1 MSAHSMAIIESV
13 NNIIKKEKPILTNML
28 GEPFLENV
36 CCNESE
42 HSGIDYFMKEDE
54 TISQFN
60 DLIYNMDD
68 IYQLNRM
75 IGKAPILFH
84 NENTKKSYPSYGN
97 EFHEHSIFRAFIH
110 YCKYNKNIPIPKNLL
125 PLCTN
130 NVSTFKDEDTI
141 EEKIRILR
149 SEGRNYNNE
158 TLLSL
163 LQIIGQQG
171 IIPIESGSKF
181 VNKFQGLRDF
191 IEFYRETKQPIDVEL
206 LRLLNENLD
215 TFNVVIDIK
224 NKKTDGLTDFLTIE
238 IGDKQDEILTF
249 LKNNS
254 EISNRRIKPI
264 LNFIKNITKWEI
276 GGSDSFLLEE
286 DETNF
291 KNITFI
297 KNTIT
302 SLISLFPNL
311 IINQVEHSNIKIP
324 KHWKL
329 SALHNLDV
337 YNILS
342 TEYSELKEFYGNDI
356 LNHILKLFYNK
367 NLLFLTFIELI
378 PIYATVRTEQ
388 TKTKPVFNNKVTSL
402 LYKYLFIN
410 VIYSFI
416 QILDEPMIIM
426 TKKFVDD
433 DELLEMD
440 IQQGEVQQKQQLVAN
455 YLIKCVGILITQQK
469 SLDLN
474 YESIMDKVTRA
485 KRKEREKFTTYGK
498 DLNPDEMKVQ
508 NVMKQ
513 HKLERWSKGLDKGTT
528 QYVQQTYDEERKQLE
543 SDTLN
548 EMKLGEID
556 DVTTMNQDIYSFEVS
571 EQERVVQEI
580 DNEVNDLSH
589 LAEDDDFGDND
600 GDEGY

>member
-1 MSAHSMAIIESV
+1 M
-13 NNIIKKEKPILTNML
+13 
-28 GEPFLENV
+28 
-36 CCNESE
+36 
-42 HSGIDYFMKEDE
+42 
-54 TISQFN
+54 
-60 DLIYNMDD
+60 
-68 IYQLNRM
+68 
-75 IGKAPILFH
+75 
-84 NENTKKSYPSYGN
+84 
-97 EFHEHSIFRAFIH
+97 
-110 YCKYNKNIPIPKNLL
+110 
-125 PLCTN
+125 
-130 NVSTFKDEDTI
+130 
-141 EEKIRILR
+141 
-149 SEGRNYNNE
+149 
-158 TLLSL
+158 
-163 LQIIGQQG
+163 
-171 IIPIESGSKF
+171 
-181 VNKFQGLRDF
+181 
-191 IEFYRETKQPIDVEL
+191 
-206 LRLLNENLD
+206 D

-238 IGDKQDEILTF
+238 IGDKQDEILAF

-426 TKKFVDD
+426 TKKIVDD

-440 IQQGEVQQKQQLVAN
+440 IQQGEVQQKQKLVAN

-548 EMKLGEID
+548 EMKLGDMD
-556 DVTTMNQDIYSFEVS
+556 DVTTMNQDIYSFELS
-571 EQERVVQEI
+571 EQERAVQEI